1 MAPQDFPLRS
11 DGPTVKA
18 GNYPFKLDP
27 LNISI
32 LGEMPVLPIFL
43 WIPLCCALSTCSY
56 QYQLLPPES
65 VWQDTT

>member
-1 MAPQDFPLRS
+1 MAPQDFPLR

-32 LGEMPVLPIFL
+32 LGEICTWPFLSGDHIVRASDMAVL
-43 WIPLCCALSTCSY
+43 A
-56 QYQLLPPES
+56 
-65 VWQDTT
+65 

>member
-1 MAPQDFPLRS
+1 MAPQDYPLRS

-32 LGEMPVLPIFL
+32 LGEMPVCLF
-43 WIPLCCALSTCSY
+43 PLENCCALIRGRINTYCCQASH
-56 QYQLLPPES
+56 L
-65 VWQDTT
+65 